1 VSYLR
6 KKIYQVVEVAEGTG
20 LLGKVY
26 DCAMIAVIAASLVPL
41 AFKQEPRALI
51 VVDHIAQAV
60 FIVDYLLRWVT
71 ADLHLG
77 KPGAGAFLRYPFTPF
92 AVIDLLSIV
101 PLLFGWTRGLE
112 LLRLLRVLRAVRVFR
127 VFKALRYSKSL
138 HIIGAVFRKQRTP
151 LLAVAFLAAGYVLFS
166 AMLIF
171 HVEPEAFATFFDAV
185 YWATTSMA
193 TMGYGDIVAVT
204 VVGRIVTMASSV
216 FGLAIIALPAGI
228 ISVGYM
234 QEVEKSKEDN

>member
-1 VSYLR
+1 MLR
-6 KKIYQVVEVAEGTG
+6 KRIYKIVEVADDAGFW
-20 LLGKVY
+20 GKVY
-26 DCAMIAVIAASLVPL
+26 DYTMIAVIAASLVPL
-41 AFKQEPRALI
+41 AFKEEPRALI
-51 VVDHIAQAV
+51 AVDHVAQAV
-60 FIVDYLLRWVT
+60 FIIDYLLRWLT
-71 ADLHLG
+71 ADYYFG
-77 KPGAGAFLRYPFTPF
+77 KKTASSFLRYPLTPF

-101 PLLFGWTRGLE
+101 PLLTAWSRGLE

-127 VFKALRYSKSL
+127 VFKALRYSRSV
-138 HIIGAVFRKQRTP
+138 HIIGEVFRKQRTP

-166 AMLIF
+166 ALLIF

-204 VVGRIVTMASSV
+204 VVGRIVTMVSSV

-234 QEVEKSKEDN
+234 KALEEDRDGED

>member
-1 VSYLR
+1 MR
-6 KKIYQVVEVAEGTG
+6 KRIYQIVEVAEGTG
-20 LLGKVY
+20 FWGKAY
-26 DCAMIAVIAASLVPL
+26 DIAMIAVIAASLVPL
-41 AFKQEPRALI
+41 AFKEEPRAL
-51 VVDHIAQAV
+51 VMVDHVAQVV
-60 FIVDYLLRWVT
+60 FIIDYLLRWAT
-71 ADLHLG
+71 ADFHLG
-77 KPGAGAFLRYPFTPF
+77 KPGAASFLRYPVTPF
-92 AVIDLLSIV
+92 AVIDLLSII
-101 PLLFGWTRGLE
+101 PLLIAWSRGLE

-166 AMLIF
+166 AMLLF
-171 HVEPEAFATFFDAV
+171 HVEPEAFSTFFDAV

-204 VVGRIVTMASSV
+204 VVGRIVTMVSSV
-216 FGLAIIALPAGI
+216 FGLAVIALPAGI

-234 QEVEKSKEDN
+234 QEVEKSKENN

>member
-1 VSYLR
+1 MR
-6 KKIYQVVEVAEGTG
+6 QRIYRIVEVNEGTG
-20 LLGKVY
+20 VWGKIY
-26 DCAMIAVIAASLVPL
+26 DYAMIAVIAASLVPL

-51 VVDHIAQAV
+51 AVDQVAQAV
-60 FIVDYLLRWVT
+60 FILDYLLRWAT
-71 ADLHLG
+71 ADFYFG
-77 KPGAGAFLRYPFTPF
+77 KAGAASFLRYPATPF

-101 PLLFGWTRGLE
+101 PLLTAWSRGLE
-112 LLRLLRVLRAVRVFR
+112 LLRLLRVLRAIRVFR
-127 VFKALRYSKSL
+127 VFKALRYSKSMSV
-138 HIIGAVFRKQRTP
+138 IGAVFRKQRTP

-171 HVEPEAFATFFDAV
+171 HVEPEAFSTFFDAV

-204 VVGRIVTMASSV
+204 VVGRIVTMVSSA
-216 FGLAIIALPAGI
+216 FGLLIIALPAGI

-234 QEVEKSKEDN
+234 QEIEKEKSGEG